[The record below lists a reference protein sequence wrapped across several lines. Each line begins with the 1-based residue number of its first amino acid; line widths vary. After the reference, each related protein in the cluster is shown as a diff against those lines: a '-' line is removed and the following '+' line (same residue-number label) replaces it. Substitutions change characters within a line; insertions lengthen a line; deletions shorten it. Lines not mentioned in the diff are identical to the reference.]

1 MSHTPLHMFIYR
13 NIRINI
19 HPHIY
24 PYIYISVYVVM
35 LYSAIFTQ
43 ITRIII
49 YFDHFR
55 YSKDKDVGMQMK
67 PYIPSKEWC
76 ICFSSRKTNEYATDK
91 KLRGSASIQP
101 FFTHITRIIIY
112 FDHFR
117 YSKDK
122 DVGMQMKPYIPS
134 TEWYICFSSRKTNA
148 YATDKKLRGECFHSA
163 IFHAY
168 YAYYYLF

>member
-1 MSHTPLHMFIYR
+1 MRTLNRSFTPSDEHIRVKTCRSLRKFQSIRLNSRYIYK
-13 NIRINI
+13 NI
-19 HPHIY
+19 HR
-24 PYIYISVYVVM
+24 YISVYVVM

-55 YSKDKDVGMQMK
+55 YSKDKHVGMQMK
-67 PYIPSKEWC
+67 PYIPSKEWYL
-76 ICFSSRKTNEYATDK
+76 CFSSRKTNE
-91 KLRGSASIQP
+91 
-101 FFTHITRIIIY
+101 
-112 FDHFR
+112 
-117 YSKDK
+117 
-122 DVGMQMKPYIPS
+122 
-134 TEWYICFSSRKTNA
+134 

>member
-1 MSHTPLHMFIYR
+1 MYKRYTQSSLHMF
-13 NIRINI
+13 
-19 HPHIY
+19 
-24 PYIYISVYVVM
+24 ISVYVVM

-67 PYIPSKEWC
+67 PYIPSKEWY
-76 ICFSSRKTNEYATDK
+76 ICFSSRKTNE
-91 KLRGSASIQP
+91 
-101 FFTHITRIIIY
+101 
-112 FDHFR
+112 
-117 YSKDK
+117 
-122 DVGMQMKPYIPS
+122 
-134 TEWYICFSSRKTNA
+134 